1 MKDLQLPFEDHF
13 SASTTHCTSDDD
25 FWPASDFQTTEQTVD
40 SEFLDALCNGVVIVG
55 EDMKIASQNYISR
68 VNMGD
73 LRGQD
78 CFRVLENRDSPC
90 ENCPKLGTAG
100 GNFETSMRCAGR
112 SCTLY
117 EVRLYQSENGSV
129 AEIYPNM
136 IDREVLLKN
145 MHTYSEEMQLLKEVV
160 ENVRSAIMEEEP
172 ATKTGF

>member
-1 MKDLQLPFEDHF
+1 MKDLELPFNDHF
-13 SASTTHCTSDDD
+13 NASTTHCTYDDD
-25 FWPASDFQTTEQTVD
+25 CWPAADFQGSEQPVD

-55 EDMKIASQNYISR
+55 DDLKIASQNYISR

-90 ENCPKLGTAG
+90 ENCPKLGKAS
-100 GNFETSMRCAGR
+100 GNFETSMRCAGA

-117 EVRLYQSENGSV
+117 EVRIYQSENGSI

-145 MHTYSEEMQLLKEVV
+145 LSTFSEEMQLLKDVV
-160 ENVRSAIMEEEP
+160 ENVRAAIVEDEP
-172 ATKTGF
+172 ATKSVY